1 MNKPPYPL
9 ETSDVKF
16 QNLISQAPVLIATFT
31 GPSFIVETINKT
43 ALEIWCK
50 SYDEVINMPLFESSP
65 ELEDGLKNLLTG
77 VLTTGEPFISNEIPV
92 QLKRKGK
99 TDTAYFNSIYQPLR
113 DADNEIYGIIL
124 IGTEITE
131 SVNARKL
138 LEESESLNRTI
149 LNNSP
154 DCLKVLD
161 LEGKIQYMNLNG
173 LCSMEVDDFAVLK
186 NTSWSALWGEHERLA
201 KAALTQALK
210 GNIAQFS
217 ALCPT
222 MKGTPKW
229 WDVLVS
235 PVCKPGEL
243 VQQIIS
249 VSRDITETK
258 KAEQEIKAAR
268 KLFEL
273 TLHNVPSAVYHLSS
287 KGEILYL
294 NQLAAE
300 QMGYDSIDEV
310 LAEKDV
316 YQFRNK
322 LEERFDILNEKGE
335 KLCADE
341 TCSSI
346 TLKTGKPAEVVVKF
360 IHKKK
365 GSSFWLLTKSVPL
378 LDANGE
384 ITNVFTA
391 CTDIT
396 HQKESEKEIEK
407 IAAHFKLATDS
418 ANVGVW
424 SLDIKTEKLKW
435 SVLHKEMWGYN
446 GDRTDLTYKDWHTI
460 IVQDD
465 KALAF
470 KRVEEARLN
479 HSFYEVEYRINKAD
493 DNAIR
498 YVRSVGKFYYN
509 NNGEAET
516 MTGISL
522 DITEQ
527 KNSELALERMASHFK
542 LATDSANVGIWSLN
556 FQTQTLDWSGLHKKM
571 WGYDEQRTDLTFE
584 DWYKTILEHD
594 KVLALKRVEDA
605 RVNHTPYEVEY
616 RIKRANDN
624 VIRWM
629 KSSGQ
634 FYYNEVGEALT
645 LTGISLD
652 ITEQKSFTEELENR
666 VHERTEELAFRSKQ
680 LEEINKVLDVNN
692 IELENVNAELQS
704 FTYVASHDLQEP
716 LRTIKLFSK
725 RIIEAEEFSDKT
737 KNYFNFIIDASERMR
752 NLIVSLIDFSRTERS
767 EKDFIPCNLNEIVEE
782 SKNDLHVSI
791 IEKNAVIESEDLPT
805 IKGMQMQLS
814 QLFSN
819 IISNAIKYS
828 KPVVAPHIKIS
839 VATIQGEEIAHSSAV
854 KQTTYHAIKIKDNGI
869 GFEKEYETKIFEVF
883 QRLHGRNEY
892 SGTGI
897 GLAIVKK
904 IATNHNGFIVAEGK
918 PDIGATFTVYL
929 PVA

>member
-1 MNKPPYPL
+1 MDKSPHTL
-9 ETSDVKF
+9 EASEEKF

-31 GPSFIVETINKT
+31 GPLFIVETINKT
-43 ALEIWCK
+43 ALEVWCK
-50 SYDEVINMPLFESSP
+50 SYDEVINQPLFESSP

-99 TDTAYFNSIYQPLR
+99 TDTAYFNSVYQPLR
-113 DADNEIYGIIL
+113 DTNNEIYGIIL
-124 IGTEITE
+124 IGTEITDA
-131 SVNARKL
+131 VNARKK
-138 LEESESLNRTI
+138 LEENESLNRTI
-149 LNNSP
+149 LESSP

-161 LEGKIQYMNLNG
+161 LEGRIQYMNRNG
-173 LCSMEVDDFAVLK
+173 LCQMEVDDFEILK

-222 MKGTPKW
+222 MKGTIKW

-235 PVCKPGEL
+235 PVRKPGEP

-249 VSRDITETK
+249 VSRDITEAK
-258 KAEQEIKAAR
+258 KVEQEIKEAR
-268 KLFEL
+268 ELFEL

-287 KGEILYL
+287 KGDILYL

-300 QMGYDSIDEV
+300 QMGYDSIEEV

-322 LEERFDILNEKGE
+322 LEERFEILNEKGE
-335 KLCADE
+335 KLGPDE
-341 TCSSI
+341 SCSSI

-360 IHKKK
+360 IDKKK

-378 LDANGE
+378 LNGKGE

-396 HQKESEKEIEK
+396 VQKESEKKLEK
-407 IAAHFKLATDS
+407 IASHFKLATDS

-424 SLDIKTEKLKW
+424 SLNIKAEELEW
-435 SVLHKEMWGYN
+435 STLHKQMWGYN
-446 GDRTDLTYKDWHTI
+446 GDRADLTYEDWHAI
-460 IVQDD
+460 ILEED
-465 KALAF
+465 KAMCF
-470 KRVEEARLN
+470 KKVEEARVNRTL
-479 HSFYEVEYRINKAD
+479 YEAEYRIKRPN

-498 YVRSVGKFYYN
+498 WMKSFGQFHYSDADEPERF
-509 NNGEAET
+509 
-516 MTGISL
+516 TGISV
-522 DITEQ
+522 DNTEQ
-527 KNSELALERMASHFK
+527 KNSELVLERLASHFK
-542 LATDSANVGIWSLN
+542 LATDSANVGVWSLN

-584 DWYKTILEHD
+584 DWHKIILEED

-605 RVNHTPYEVEY
+605 RLNHTPYEVEY

-629 KSSGQ
+629 KAVGQ
-634 FYYNEVGEALT
+634 FYYNEAGEALT

-652 ITEQKSFTEELENR
+652 ITEQKTFTEELENR
-666 VHERTEELAFRSKQ
+666 VNERTEELALRSKQ

-725 RIIEAEEFSDKT
+725 RIVEAQEFSDKT
-737 KNYFNFIIDASERMR
+737 KNYFNFIIDTSERMR
-752 NLIVSLIDFSRTERS
+752 NLIVSLIDFSRTEKS
-767 EKDFIPCNLNEIVEE
+767 EKTFVPCDLNTIVEE
-782 SKNDLHVSI
+782 AKNDLHVSI

-805 IKGMQMQLS
+805 IKGMHLQFS

-828 KPVVAPHIKIS
+828 KPAVAPHIKIS
-839 VATIQGEEIAHSSAV
+839 VGTIQGEKIDHSSAV
-854 KQTTYHAIKIKDNGI
+854 KQTTYHAIKIEDNGI

-904 IATNHNGFIVAEGK
+904 IVTNHNGFIVAEGK
-918 PDIGATFTVYL
+918 SDIGATFTVYL
-929 PVA
+929 PAS